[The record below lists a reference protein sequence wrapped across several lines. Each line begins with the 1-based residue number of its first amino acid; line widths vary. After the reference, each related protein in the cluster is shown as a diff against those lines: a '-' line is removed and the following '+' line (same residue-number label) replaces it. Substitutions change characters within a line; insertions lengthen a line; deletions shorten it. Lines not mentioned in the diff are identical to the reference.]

1 MRPHFAVFAVLHCIA
16 IAGVANAEEVSGVL
30 DGDTTWSAASN
41 PYQVVADVTVP
52 DGATLIIE
60 PGVQVEL
67 AAETSIVVAGELV
80 ARGTEDEPIVF
91 THAGNGNW
99 NSIVFEDTAVD
110 AVFEHVDDYVS
121 GSIIEHC
128 TLEFGTRALH
138 IHGSSPYVVNST
150 FTDNFVPFSV
160 DPMGGPAITVD
171 QGGEP
176 RIRGNSFFDNE
187 AEVATWG
194 GAIFITASEP
204 IIQDNMF
211 TGNSSVYGGAITN
224 DVSASPIVGN
234 TFEDNVT
241 VTKGGALCLVSGI
254 SAVLNNT
261 VTNNEAGSD
270 GGGIHVCID
279 CYPHAVPFV
288 MDNTITDNVSTHPG
302 NIDGAAGIGAAFIR
316 VFSNNNIHGNTRQ
329 GEPFEFGWFHNI
341 EVEGY
346 PSWVYDRAIGANY
359 WGTADEDEVAD
370 LVFDGTDDDAL
381 GVVTI
386 APPLSEPVT
395 EVGPRVIITTRKL
408 RYEDDD
414 DPMPVYLTLYNPNEE
429 RDVELA
435 IMLQY
440 GEGAPTPYT
449 GPIDYA
455 GAENRRGLYPLTMPE
470 NSVYFSTIMAPIYDS
485 ESGPAFG
492 YWHASLFDAET
503 GELIGDTISIRFDFV
518 REAAE

>member
-1 MRPHFAVFAVLHCIA
+1 VTASAFAS
-16 IAGVANAEEVSGVL
+16 AEEVPEVL
-30 DGDTTWSAASN
+30 DTDTTWSAASS
-41 PYQVVADVTVP
+41 PYKVVADVTLSE
-52 DGATLIIE
+52 GTTLTIE
-60 PGVQVEL
+60 PGVRVEL
-67 AAETSIVVAGELV
+67 AAETSIFVEGQLV
-80 ARGTEDEPIVF
+80 ARGTADEPILF
-91 THAGNGNW
+91 TRSGSGNW
-99 NSIVFEDTAVD
+99 NSIVFEENSVD
-110 AVFEHVDDYVS
+110 AVFEQVDEYVS
-121 GSIIEHC
+121 GSIVEYC

-138 IHGSSPYVVNST
+138 IHGSSPYVANST

-160 DPMGGPAITVD
+160 DPMGGPAIVVD
-171 QGGEP
+171 QGAEP
-176 RIRGNSFFDNE
+176 RIRGNSFIDNE

-204 IIQDNMF
+204 IIQDNLF
-211 TGNSSVYGGAITN
+211 TGNSSVYGGALTN
-224 DVSASPIVGN
+224 DISASPIVGN
-234 TFEDNVT
+234 TFDENTT

-288 MDNTITDNVSTHPG
+288 MDNTITDNISTHPG
-302 NIDGAAGIGAAFIR
+302 NIDGAGGIGAAFIR
-316 VFSNNNIHGNTRQ
+316 VFANNNIHGNTRQ
-329 GEPFEFGWFHNI
+329 GEAFEFGWFHNI

-346 PSWVYDRAIGANY
+346 PSWVYDRVIGANY
-359 WGTADEDEVAD
+359 WGTTDEDEVAD
-370 LVFDGTDDDAL
+370 LVFDGTDDEAL

-386 APPLSEPVT
+386 APPLAEPVT
-395 EVGPRVIITTRKL
+395 EAIPRVILTTRKL

-429 RDVELA
+429 RDVELS

-440 GEGAPTPYT
+440 GEAAPTPYT
-449 GPIDYA
+449 GEIDYP
-455 GAENRRGLYPLTMPE
+455 GAINRRGLFPLTMPE

-485 ESGPAFG
+485 SSGPDYG
-492 YWHASLFDAET
+492 YWHAAIFDSDT
-503 GELIGDTISIRFDFV
+503 GDTIGEPITIRFDFV